1 MKKSCILQKQYM
13 IPEIIS
19 LQTEWQTQIKQVL
32 DLCFIEEEK
41 FQVCLV

>member
-1 MKKSCILQKQYM
+1 MKKICITKKYM
-13 IPEIIS
+13 IPKIIS

-32 DLCFIEEEK
+32 DLCFIEEEN